1 MAQPIP
7 KRILKNNAELLD
19 KGTYTLLIDG
29 NSLLEVAFHADKTL
43 NRKGEHVGGT
53 FQFLLQMKI
62 LLSKRDFDYVYV
74 FWDGDNSGELRY
86 AIYPEYKANRDKNY
100 NDDVIDSE
108 YYKQIDRFV
117 KNVLNKRD
125 KETPVEKLN
134 EKELFHRQ
142 RNRLQKYLEELFV
155 RQIMV
160 DKIEG
165 DDLIAYYCKN
175 RKESDKIY
183 IVSGDR
189 DLTQLLDDN
198 ICLYVL
204 VLKKFVTTKN
214 HKEILGIPH
223 NNVLL
228 KKIICG
234 DVSDNIKGIK
244 GVGEKTLLTL
254 FPEIAEREVKLHE
267 VVERCKL
274 LNDERVKEKKK
285 PLKSYDNIINQISD
299 GLHSGKVFEI
309 NDKIINLQNPLL
321 NKEAIDELDNMMY
334 VPIDGEGRSM
344 SNLYRLVCED
354 GIGDIMDERRF
365 STFFSTFNKSIN
377 KEREFLKRWL
387 KENERS

>member
-7 KRILKNNAELLD
+7 KRILEKNLEALD

-29 NSLLEVAFHADKTL
+29 NSLLEVAFHADKTV
-43 NRKGEHVGGT
+43 NRSGEHVGGI

-74 FWDGDNSGELRY
+74 FWDGDDSGELRY
-86 AIYPEYKANRDKNY
+86 AIYPEYKANRNKKY
-100 NDDVIDSE
+100 NDDVVDSD
-108 YYKQIDRFV
+108 YYKQIDKFV
-117 KNVLNKRD
+117 KNVLDKRNR
-125 KETPVEKLN
+125 ETPIEKLN

-155 RQIMV
+155 RQVMV

-165 DDLIAYYCKN
+165 DDLIAYYCNNK
-175 RKESDKIY
+175 KENDKIY
-183 IVSGDR
+183 IMSGDR
-189 DLTQLLDDN
+189 DLTQLLGDN

-204 VLKKFVTTKN
+204 VLKEFVTAEN
-214 HKEILGIPH
+214 HKKILGIPH
-223 NNVLL
+223 KNVLL

-234 DVSDNIKGIK
+234 DASDNIKGIK

-267 VVERCKL
+267 VVERCKI
-274 LNDERVKEKKK
+274 LNEERVKEKKR
-285 PLKSYDNIINQISD
+285 PLKAYDNIINQISD
-299 GLHSGKVFEI
+299 GLHSGRVFEI

-321 NKEAIDELDNMMY
+321 SKEAIDELENMMY
-334 VPIDGEGRSM
+334 VPIDSEGRGM
-344 SNLYRLVCED
+344 ANLYNLVCED
-354 GIGDIMDERRF
+354 GIDGIMDERRF

-377 KEREFLKRWL
+377 KEREFLKKWIE
-387 KENERS
+387 ENK

>member
-7 KRILKNNAELLD
+7 KRILEKNLEVID

-29 NSLLEVAFHADKTL
+29 NSLLEVAFHADKTT
-43 NRKGEHVGGT
+43 NKHGEHVGGT

-86 AIYPEYKANRDKNY
+86 AIYPEYKANRDKKY
-100 NDDVIDSE
+100 NDDVIDSD

-117 KNVLNKRD
+117 KNVLDKRNR
-125 KETPVEKLN
+125 ETPIEKLN

-155 RQIMV
+155 RQVMV

-165 DDLIAYYCKN
+165 DDLIAYYCNNK
-175 RKESDKIY
+175 KESDKIY

-189 DLTQLLDDN
+189 DLTQLLGDN

-204 VLKKFVTTKN
+204 VLKEFVTAEN
-214 HKEILGIPH
+214 HKKILGIPH
-223 NNVLL
+223 KNVLL

-234 DVSDNIKGIK
+234 DASDNIKGIK

-267 VVERCKL
+267 VVERCKI
-274 LNDERVKEKKK
+274 LNDDRVKEKKK

-299 GLHSGKVFEI
+299 GLHSGNVFEI

-321 NKEAIDELDNMMY
+321 SKEAIDELDNMMY
-334 VPIDGEGRSM
+334 VPIDSEGRSM
-344 SNLYRLVCED
+344 TNLYGLVCED
-354 GIGDIMDERRF
+354 GIEDIIDERRF
-365 STFFSTFNKSIN
+365 SSFFSTFNKTIN
-377 KEREFLKRWL
+377 KERDFLKKWI
-387 KENERS
+387 KENT

>member
-7 KRILKNNAELLD
+7 KRILEKNLEALD

-29 NSLLEVAFHADKTL
+29 NSLLEVAFHADKTV
-43 NRKGEHVGGT
+43 NRSGEHVGGT

-74 FWDGDNSGELRY
+74 FWDGDDSGELRY
-86 AIYPEYKANRDKNY
+86 AIYPEYKANRNKKY
-100 NDDVIDSE
+100 NDDVVDSD
-108 YYKQIDRFV
+108 YYKQIDKFV
-117 KNVLNKRD
+117 KNVLDKRNR
-125 KETPVEKLN
+125 ETPIEKLN

-155 RQIMV
+155 RQVMV

-165 DDLIAYYCKN
+165 DDLIAYYCNNK
-175 RKESDKIY
+175 KENDKIY
-183 IVSGDR
+183 IMSGDR
-189 DLTQLLDDN
+189 DLTQLLGDN

-204 VLKKFVTTKN
+204 VLKEFVTAEN
-214 HKEILGIPH
+214 HKKILGIPH
-223 NNVLL
+223 KNVLL

-234 DVSDNIKGIK
+234 DASDNIKGIK

-267 VVERCKL
+267 VVERCKI
-274 LNDERVKEKKK
+274 LNEERVKEKKR
-285 PLKSYDNIINQISD
+285 PLKAYDNIINQISD
-299 GLHSGKVFEI
+299 GLHSGRVFEI

-321 NKEAIDELDNMMY
+321 SKEAIDELENMMY
-334 VPIDGEGRSM
+334 VPIDSEGRGM
-344 SNLYRLVCED
+344 ANLYNLVCED
-354 GIGDIMDERRF
+354 GIDGIMDERRF

-377 KEREFLKRWL
+377 KEREFLKKWIE
-387 KENERS
+387 ENK

>member
-7 KRILKNNAELLD
+7 KRILEKNLEALD

-29 NSLLEVAFHADKTL
+29 NSLLEVAFHADKTV
-43 NRKGEHVGGT
+43 NRSGEHVGGT

-74 FWDGDNSGELRY
+74 FWDGDDSGELRY
-86 AIYPEYKANRDKNY
+86 AIYPEYKANRNKKY
-100 NDDVIDSE
+100 NDDVVDSD

-117 KNVLNKRD
+117 KNVLDKRNR
-125 KETPVEKLN
+125 ETPIEKLN

-155 RQIMV
+155 RQVMV

-165 DDLIAYYCKN
+165 DDLIAYYCNNK
-175 RKESDKIY
+175 KENDKIY
-183 IVSGDR
+183 IMSGDR
-189 DLTQLLDDN
+189 DLTQLLGDN

-204 VLKKFVTTKN
+204 VLKEFVTAEN
-214 HKEILGIPH
+214 HKKILGIPH
-223 NNVLL
+223 KNVLL

-234 DVSDNIKGIK
+234 DASDNIKGIK

-267 VVERCKL
+267 VVERCKI
-274 LNDERVKEKKK
+274 LNEERVKEKKR
-285 PLKSYDNIINQISD
+285 PLKAYDNIINQISD
-299 GLHSGKVFEI
+299 GLHSGRVFEI

-321 NKEAIDELDNMMY
+321 SKEAIDELENMMY
-334 VPIDGEGRSM
+334 VPIDSEGRGM
-344 SNLYRLVCED
+344 ANLYNLVCED
-354 GIGDIMDERRF
+354 GIDGIMDERRF

-377 KEREFLKRWL
+377 KEREFLKKWIE
-387 KENERS
+387 ENG

>member
-7 KRILKNNAELLD
+7 KRILEKNLEALD

-29 NSLLEVAFHADKTL
+29 NSLLEVAFHADKTV
-43 NRKGEHVGGT
+43 NRSGEHVGGI

-74 FWDGDNSGELRY
+74 FWDGDDSGELRY
-86 AIYPEYKANRDKNY
+86 AIYPEYKANRNKKY
-100 NDDVIDSE
+100 NDDVVDSD
-108 YYKQIDRFV
+108 YYKQIDKFV
-117 KNVLNKRD
+117 KNVLDKRNR
-125 KETPVEKLN
+125 ETPIEKLN

-155 RQIMV
+155 RQVMV

-165 DDLIAYYCKN
+165 DDLIAYYCNNK
-175 RKESDKIY
+175 KENDKIY

-189 DLTQLLDDN
+189 DLTQLLGDN

-204 VLKKFVTTKN
+204 VLKEFVTAEN
-214 HKEILGIPH
+214 HKKILGIPH
-223 NNVLL
+223 KNVLL

-234 DVSDNIKGIK
+234 DASDNIKGIK

-267 VVERCKL
+267 VVERCKM
-274 LNDERVKEKKK
+274 LNEDRVKEKKR
-285 PLKSYDNIINQISD
+285 PLKAYDNIINQISD
-299 GLHSGKVFEI
+299 GLHSGRVFEI

-321 NKEAIDELDNMMY
+321 SKEAIDELENMMY
-334 VPIDGEGRSM
+334 VPIDSEGRGM
-344 SNLYRLVCED
+344 ANLYNLVCED
-354 GIGDIMDERRF
+354 GIDGIMDERRF

-377 KEREFLKRWL
+377 KEREFLKKWIE
-387 KENERS
+387 ENG

>member
-7 KRILKNNAELLD
+7 KRILEKNLEALD

-29 NSLLEVAFHADKTL
+29 NSLLEVAFHADKTV
-43 NRKGEHVGGT
+43 NRSGEHVGGT

-74 FWDGDNSGELRY
+74 FWDGDDSGELRY
-86 AIYPEYKANRDKNY
+86 AIYPEYKANRNKKY
-100 NDDVIDSE
+100 NDDVVDSD
-108 YYKQIDRFV
+108 YYKQIDKFV
-117 KNVLNKRD
+117 KNVLDKRNR
-125 KETPVEKLN
+125 ETPIEKLN

-155 RQIMV
+155 RQVMV

-165 DDLIAYYCKN
+165 DDLIAYYCNNK
-175 RKESDKIY
+175 KENDKIY

-189 DLTQLLDDN
+189 DLTQLLGDN

-204 VLKKFVTTKN
+204 VLKEFVTAEN
-214 HKEILGIPH
+214 HKKILGIPH
-223 NNVLL
+223 KNVLL

-234 DVSDNIKGIK
+234 DASDNIKGIK

-267 VVERCKL
+267 VVERCKI
-274 LNDERVKEKKK
+274 LNEERVKEKKK
-285 PLKSYDNIINQISD
+285 PLKTYDNIINQISD
-299 GLHSGKVFEI
+299 GLHSGRVFEI

-321 NKEAIDELDNMMY
+321 SKEAIDELENMMY
-334 VPIDGEGRSM
+334 VPIDSEGRSM
-344 SNLYRLVCED
+344 INLYNLVCED
-354 GIGDIMDERRF
+354 GIDDIMDERRF

-377 KEREFLKRWL
+377 KEREFLKKWIE
-387 KENERS
+387 ENK

>member
-7 KRILKNNAELLD
+7 KRILEKNLEALD

-29 NSLLEVAFHADKTL
+29 NSLLEVAFHADKTV
-43 NRKGEHVGGT
+43 NRSGEHVGGI

-74 FWDGDNSGELRY
+74 FWDGDDSGELRY
-86 AIYPEYKANRDKNY
+86 AIYPEYKANRNKKY
-100 NDDVIDSE
+100 NDDVVDSD
-108 YYKQIDRFV
+108 YYKQIDKFV
-117 KNVLNKRD
+117 KNVLDKRNR
-125 KETPVEKLN
+125 ETPIEKLN

-155 RQIMV
+155 RQVMV

-165 DDLIAYYCKN
+165 DDLIAYYCNNK
-175 RKESDKIY
+175 KENDKIY
-183 IVSGDR
+183 IMSGDR
-189 DLTQLLDDN
+189 DLTQLLGDN

-204 VLKKFVTTKN
+204 VLKEFVTAEN
-214 HKEILGIPH
+214 HKKILGIPH
-223 NNVLL
+223 KNVLL

-234 DVSDNIKGIK
+234 DASDNIKGIK

-267 VVERCKL
+267 VVERCKM
-274 LNDERVKEKKK
+274 LNEDRVKEKKK
-285 PLKSYDNIINQISD
+285 PLKAYDNIINQISD
-299 GLHSGKVFEI
+299 GLHSGRVFEI

-321 NKEAIDELDNMMY
+321 SKEAIDELDNMMY
-334 VPIDGEGRSM
+334 VPIDSEGRSM
-344 SNLYRLVCED
+344 ANLYNLVCED
-354 GIGDIMDERRF
+354 GIDGIMDERSF

-377 KEREFLKRWL
+377 KEREFLKKWL
-387 KENERS
+387 KENE

>member
-7 KRILKNNAELLD
+7 KRILEKNLEALD

-29 NSLLEVAFHADKTL
+29 NSLLEVAFHADKTV
-43 NRKGEHVGGT
+43 NRSGEHVGGI

-74 FWDGDNSGELRY
+74 FWDGDDSGELRY
-86 AIYPEYKANRDKNY
+86 AIYPEYKANRNKKY
-100 NDDVIDSE
+100 NDDVVDSD

-117 KNVLNKRD
+117 KNVLDKRNR
-125 KETPVEKLN
+125 ETPIEKLN

-155 RQIMV
+155 RQVMV

-165 DDLIAYYCKN
+165 DDLIAYYCNNK
-175 RKESDKIY
+175 KENDKIY
-183 IVSGDR
+183 IMSGDR
-189 DLTQLLDDN
+189 DLTQLLGDN

-204 VLKKFVTTKN
+204 VLKEFVTAEN
-214 HKEILGIPH
+214 HKKILGIPH
-223 NNVLL
+223 KNVLL

-234 DVSDNIKGIK
+234 DASDNIKGIK

-267 VVERCKL
+267 VVERCKI
-274 LNDERVKEKKK
+274 LNEERVKEKKR
-285 PLKSYDNIINQISD
+285 PLKAYDNIINQISD
-299 GLHSGKVFEI
+299 GLHSGRVFEI

-321 NKEAIDELDNMMY
+321 SKEAIDELENMMY
-334 VPIDGEGRSM
+334 VPIDSEGRGM
-344 SNLYRLVCED
+344 ANLYNLVCED
-354 GIGDIMDERRF
+354 GIDGIMDERRF

-377 KEREFLKRWL
+377 KEREFLKKWIE
-387 KENERS
+387 ENK

>member
-7 KRILKNNAELLD
+7 KRILEKNLEALD

-29 NSLLEVAFHADKTL
+29 NSLLEVAFHADKTV
-43 NRKGEHVGGT
+43 NRSGEHVGGI

-74 FWDGDNSGELRY
+74 FWDGDDSGELRY
-86 AIYPEYKANRDKNY
+86 AIYPEYKANRNKKY
-100 NDDVIDSE
+100 NDDVVDSD

-117 KNVLNKRD
+117 KNVLDKRNR
-125 KETPVEKLN
+125 ETPIEKLN

-155 RQIMV
+155 RQVMV

-165 DDLIAYYCKN
+165 DDLIAYYCNNK
-175 RKESDKIY
+175 KENDKIY
-183 IVSGDR
+183 IMSGDR
-189 DLTQLLDDN
+189 DLTQLLGDN

-204 VLKKFVTTKN
+204 VLKEFVTAEN
-214 HKEILGIPH
+214 HKKILGIPH
-223 NNVLL
+223 KNVLL

-234 DVSDNIKGIK
+234 DASDNIKGIK

-267 VVERCKL
+267 VVERCKI
-274 LNDERVKEKKK
+274 LNEDRVKEKKR
-285 PLKSYDNIINQISD
+285 PLKAYDNIINQISD
-299 GLHSGKVFEI
+299 GLHSGRVFEI

-321 NKEAIDELDNMMY
+321 SKEAIDELENMMY
-334 VPIDGEGRSM
+334 VPIDSEGRGM
-344 SNLYRLVCED
+344 ANLYNLVCED
-354 GIGDIMDERRF
+354 GIDGIMDERRF

-377 KEREFLKRWL
+377 KEREFLKKWIE
-387 KENERS
+387 ENG

>member
-7 KRILKNNAELLD
+7 KRILEKNLEALD

-29 NSLLEVAFHADKTL
+29 NSLLEVAFHADKTV
-43 NRKGEHVGGT
+43 NRSGEHVGGI

-74 FWDGDNSGELRY
+74 FWDGDDSGELRY
-86 AIYPEYKANRDKNY
+86 AIYPEYKANRNKKY
-100 NDDVIDSE
+100 NDDVVDSD

-117 KNVLNKRD
+117 KNVLDKRNR
-125 KETPVEKLN
+125 ETPIEKLN

-155 RQIMV
+155 RQVMV

-165 DDLIAYYCKN
+165 DDLIAYYCNNK
-175 RKESDKIY
+175 KENDKIY

-189 DLTQLLDDN
+189 DLTQLLGDN

-204 VLKKFVTTKN
+204 VLKEFVTAEN
-214 HKEILGIPH
+214 HKKILGIPH
-223 NNVLL
+223 KNVLL

-234 DVSDNIKGIK
+234 DASDNIKGIK

-267 VVERCKL
+267 VVERCKI
-274 LNDERVKEKKK
+274 LNEERVKEKKR
-285 PLKSYDNIINQISD
+285 PLKAYDNIINQISD
-299 GLHSGKVFEI
+299 GLHSGRVFEI

-321 NKEAIDELDNMMY
+321 SKEAIDELENMMY
-334 VPIDGEGRSM
+334 VPIDSEGRGM
-344 SNLYRLVCED
+344 ANLYNLVCED
-354 GIGDIMDERRF
+354 GIDGIMDERRF

-377 KEREFLKRWL
+377 KEREFLKKWL
-387 KENERS
+387 KENEQI

>member
-7 KRILKNNAELLD
+7 KRILEKNLEVID

-29 NSLLEVAFHADKTL
+29 NSLLEVAFHADKTT
-43 NRKGEHVGGT
+43 NKHGEHVGGT

-86 AIYPEYKANRDKNY
+86 AIYPEYKANRDKKY
-100 NDDVIDSE
+100 NDDVIDSD
-108 YYKQIDRFV
+108 YYKQIDKFV
-117 KNVLNKRD
+117 KNVLVKRNR
-125 KETPVEKLN
+125 ETPIEKLN

-155 RQIMV
+155 RQVMV

-165 DDLIAYYCKN
+165 DDLIAYYCNNK
-175 RKESDKIY
+175 KESDKIY

-189 DLTQLLDDN
+189 DLTQLLGNN

-204 VLKKFVTTKN
+204 VLKEFVTAEN
-214 HKEILGIPH
+214 HKKILGIPH
-223 NNVLL
+223 KNVLL

-234 DVSDNIKGIK
+234 DASDNIKGIK

-254 FPEIAEREVKLHE
+254 FPEISEREVKLHE
-267 VVERCKL
+267 VVERCKI
-274 LNDERVKEKKK
+274 LNDDRVKEKKK

-299 GLHSGKVFEI
+299 GLHSGNVFEI

-321 NKEAIDELDNMMY
+321 SKEAIDELDNMMY
-334 VPIDGEGRSM
+334 VPIDSEGRSM
-344 SNLYRLVCED
+344 TNLYGLVCED
-354 GIGDIMDERRF
+354 GIEDIIDERRF
-365 STFFSTFNKSIN
+365 SSFFSTFNKTIN
-377 KEREFLKRWL
+377 KERDFLKKWI
-387 KENERS
+387 KGNT